1 MSSLVSAIDN
11 FTPSKVG
18 ENGSKEYTW
27 SNDLQE
33 RILQLSFQ
41 ITRTRTRDEGTVKH
55 LENIASNILKDLNYQ
70 YSHSVLSREVY
81 IKYMS
86 IFYRMIGHTRDI
98 IDGKGEYTLS
108 YMLLN
113 AWQQFHPKLAEF
125 AFKHF
130 LVPPEN
136 NATIHPYG
144 CWKDIKYL
152 HSYSQDSPLVDY
164 GLGLMCDQLRFDST
178 AANPTLAAKWAPRQ
192 KSKYDSLFTKMSMSY
207 FSNYLETAK
216 TPYSKDKALLKA
228 KTELRKVLSSINK
241 KLDTVQIKQCGKSWA
256 AIDPT
261 KQTSITMQRQKKAF
275 LNKKKNGEQ
284 RSELEDRIQCA
295 EHFVEFA
302 SKAAKGE
309 VEVKGKRV
317 GMNDFTKDAFLLICQ
332 SVTGSNVQPEIDI
345 LNAQWLDNSK
355 QNGALGDIIVMADVS
370 GSMTGD
376 PLNAC
381 IALSVRIAEKSRLGK
396 RVLTFSSSPTWHNL
410 DGLDTFYD
418 MAKSL
423 KCADWGMNTNLYA
436 AFDMILDSI
445 IANKLTPEEVE
456 NMILAILSDMQ
467 IDAADSNYK
476 SVMEGIKDKYAD
488 AGNKLWGKPFKAPHI
503 LFWNLRSTGG
513 FPTLSS
519 EPNCSMM
526 SGFSPAILNLFCEEG
541 ISALQNSTPWAMF
554 EKSVSIERYDVLKE
568 FIESTL

>member
-1 MSSLVSAIDN
+1 MSSLVSAIDH

-18 ENGSKEYTW
+18 ENGSIEYTW

-41 ITRTRTRDEGTVKH
+41 LTRTRDDGAIKN

-70 YSHSVLSREVY
+70 YSHSVISREVY

-98 IDGKGEYTLS
+98 IDGKGEYALS
-108 YMLLN
+108 YMLLCV
-113 AWQQFHPKLAEF
+113 WQQYHPKLAEF

-130 LVPPEN
+130 LVPPKN
-136 NATIHPYG
+136 DASIHPYG

-152 HSYSQDSPLVDY
+152 HSYSQDSQLVAY
-164 GLGLMCDQLRFDST
+164 GLGLMCEQLRLDST
-178 AANPTLAAKWAPRQ
+178 ASNPTLAAKWAPRE
-192 KSKYDSLFTKMSMSY
+192 KSKYDGLFTKMAISY
-207 FSNYLETAK
+207 FPNYLETAK
-216 TPYSKDKALLKA
+216 TPQSMEKAVLKA
-228 KTELRKVLSSINK
+228 KTELRKIISTINK

-256 AIDPT
+256 AIEPT

-275 LNKKKNGEQ
+275 LNKKKNGDQ

-317 GMNDFTKDAFLLICQ
+317 GMNDFTKDALSLICQ

-345 LNAQWLDNSK
+345 LNAQWVDNSK
-355 QNGALGDIIVMADVS
+355 QNGSLGDVIVMADVS
-370 GSMTGD
+370 GSMSGD

-396 RVLTFSSSPTWHNL
+396 RVLTFSSSPKWHNL
-410 DGLDTFYD
+410 DGLETFYD
-418 MAKSL
+418 MVNSL
-423 KCADWGMNTNLYA
+423 RHAEWGMNTNLYA
-436 AFDMILDSI
+436 ALDMILDSI

-467 IDAADSNYK
+467 IDSADKNYK

-488 AGNKLWGKPFKAPHI
+488 AGNKLWGRPFKAPHI
-503 LFWNLRSTGG
+503 LFWNLRSTSG
-513 FPTLSS
+513 FPTLST

-554 EKSVSIERYDVLKE
+554 EKSVCLERYDVLKE
-568 FIESTL
+568 FLEATL

>member
-1 MSSLVSAIDN
+1 MSLLVSALDK
-11 FTPSKVG
+11 FTPSQVG
-18 ENGSKEYTW
+18 ENGSTEYAW

-41 ITRTRTRDEGTVKH
+41 ITRTKDQGTVKN
-55 LENIASNILKDLNYQ
+55 LENIASAILKDLNYQ
-70 YSHSVLSREVY
+70 YSHSLISREVY

-108 YMLLN
+108 YMLLCV
-113 AWQQFHPKLAEF
+113 WQQYHPKLAEF

-130 LVPPEN
+130 LVAPKN
-136 NATIHPYG
+136 NAAAHPYG

-152 HSYSQDSPLVDY
+152 YGYSNDSPLVDY
-164 GLGLMCDQLRFDST
+164 GLGLMGEQIRCDAT
-178 AANPTLAAKWAPRQ
+178 AIKPSLAAKWAPRQ
-192 KSKYDSLFTKMSMSY
+192 KSKYDRLFTKMAISY
-207 FSNYLETAK
+207 YSSYLETAK
-216 TPYSKDKALLKA
+216 TPQSMEKAVLKA
-228 KTELRKVLSSINK
+228 KTDFRKTVSAINK
-241 KLDTVQIKQCGKSWA
+241 KLDTVQIKQCGGNWA
-256 AIDPT
+256 AIEPT

-309 VEVKGKRV
+309 VVVKGKRV
-317 GMNDFTKDAFLLICQ
+317 GMNDFTSEALSLISQ
-332 SVTGSNVQPEIDI
+332 SEYKNNNVQSEIDI
-345 LNAQWLDNSK
+345 LNAQWEDSSK
-355 QNGALGDIIVMADVS
+355 QTGELGNMIAMADVS
-370 GSMTGD
+370 GSMSGD

-381 IALSVRIAEKSRLGK
+381 IALSIRIAQKSKLGK
-396 RVLTFSSSPTWHNL
+396 RVLTFSATPKWHNL

-418 MAKSL
+418 MVKSL
-423 KCADWGMNTNLYA
+423 RQADWGMNTNLYA

-445 IANKLTPEEVE
+445 IANKLMPEDVE

-467 IDAADSNYK
+467 IDAADKNYK

-488 AGNKLWGKPFKAPHI
+488 AGMKLWGRPFKAPHI
-503 LFWNLRSTGG
+503 LFWNLRSTSG
-513 FPTLSS
+513 FPTLST
-519 EPNCSMM
+519 EENCSMM
-526 SGFSPAILNLFCEEG
+526 AGFSSTVLNLFCEEG
-541 ISALQNSTPWAMF
+541 ISALQNCTPWSIF

-568 FIESTL
+568 FLEATL

>member
-1 MSSLVSAIDN
+1 MSLLVSALDH

-18 ENGSKEYTW
+18 ENGSIEYTW
-27 SNDLQE
+27 SNELQE

-41 ITRTRTRDEGTVKH
+41 ITRTRDDGTIKN

-70 YSHSVLSREVY
+70 YSHSLISREVY

-98 IDGKGEYTLS
+98 IDGKGEYALS
-108 YMLLN
+108 YMLLCV
-113 AWQQFHPKLAEF
+113 WQQYHPKLAEF
-125 AFKHF
+125 AFRHF
-130 LVPPEN
+130 LMPPKN
-136 NATIHPYG
+136 DATCHPYG

-164 GLGLMCDQLRFDST
+164 GLDLMRDQLRLDST
-178 AANPTLAAKWAPRQ
+178 ASNPTLAAKWAPRE
-192 KSKYDSLFTKMSMSY
+192 KSKYDGLFTKMAISY
-207 FSNYLETAK
+207 FPTYLETAK
-216 TPYSKDKALLKA
+216 TPQSMEKAVLKA
-228 KTELRKVLSSINK
+228 KTELRKIISTINK

-275 LNKKKNGEQ
+275 LNKKKNGDQ

-317 GMNDFTKDAFLLICQ
+317 GMNDFTKEALSLFGQ

-345 LNAQWLDNSK
+345 LNAQWVDNSK
-355 QNGALGDIIVMADVS
+355 QNGSLGDVIVMADVS
-370 GSMTGD
+370 GSMIGD

-396 RVLTFSSSPTWHNL
+396 RVLTFSASPKWHNL

-418 MAKSL
+418 MVKSL
-423 KCADWGMNTNLYA
+423 KQADWGMNTNLYA
-436 AFDMILDSI
+436 ALDMILDSI
-445 IANKLTPEEVE
+445 IVAKLTPEEVE

-467 IDAADSNYK
+467 IDSADKNYK

-488 AGNKLWGKPFKAPHI
+488 AGNKLWGRPFKAPHI
-503 LFWNLRSTGG
+503 LFWNLRSTSG
-513 FPTLSS
+513 FPTLST

-541 ISALQNSTPWAMF
+541 ISALQNCTPWSLF
-554 EKSVSIERYDVLKE
+554 EKSVSLERYDVLTE
-568 FIESTL
+568 FLEATL